1 MKLFLQTSSGQ
12 PSLALWENRVVFEVT
27 YGQMQRLDYGVEL
40 RAALDSTGRSLEE
53 LSEIIV
59 DIGPGRLG
67 STRTAVAFANGLA
80 YARRLPIVPLNSI
93 ILLGAYAE
101 STHNKPCLVLR
112 SAARKQYHWGL
123 VKDGRI
129 IEAGFAPDG
138 VIITDFKGPI
148 VVAGDATPEH
158 ATVKNADWLSLNAVE
173 GAALALLAP
182 HLTPT
187 QGPVVPLTDT
197 SGLAR
202 E

>member
-12 PSLALWENRVVFEVT
+12 PSLVLWEDGVIFEVT
-27 YGQMQRLDYGVEL
+27 YDQMRRLDYGVEL
-40 RAALDSTGRSLEE
+40 RAALKATGRGQDE

-80 YARRLPIVPLNSI
+80 YARKLPIVPLNSV

-101 STHNKPCLVLR
+101 ATHGKPCLVLR

-129 IEAGFAPDG
+129 IEAGFAPDA
-138 VIITDFKGPI
+138 VISPSYKGP
-148 VVAGDATPEH
+148 VLVAGDATNER
-158 ATVKNADWLSLNAVE
+158 AEVDNAEWLDLNAVSGE
-173 GAALALLAP
+173 ALALLAP
-182 HLTPT
+182 HLHPAH
-187 QGPVVPLTDT
+187 GPVVPLTDT
-197 SGLAR
+197 SGLTDG
-202 E
+202 